1 MTISMY
7 QASAPVLIQKLEAL
21 SGVLQKA
28 QAEVEAGRMSEAE
41 LIEARLAP
49 DMYAFARQVQIAS
62 DMAKSGLAR
71 LAGQEPPSFPDTE
84 TTLAQLRERIARTI
98 AYVNGV
104 PAAEVDGSEDRVVT
118 LKVGPDRTMEFKG
131 QPYLLGFVLPNFY
144 FHAAMAYGILRHK
157 GVALSKQDFLG
168 AV

>member
-1 MTISMY
+1 MTISMH
-7 QASAPVLIQKLEAL
+7 QASAPVLVQKLEAL
-21 SGVLQKA
+21 AGVLQKA
-28 QAEVEAGRMSEAE
+28 RAEVDAGRLSEAE
-41 LIEARLAP
+41 LMEARLAP

-71 LAGQEPPSFPDTE
+71 LAGQEPPSFPDVE

-98 AYVNGV
+98 AYVNSV
-104 PAAEVDGSEDRVVT
+104 PATEVDGSEERVVT

-131 QPYLLGFVLPNFY
+131 QAYLLGFVLPNFY
-144 FHAAMAYGILRHK
+144 FHSAIAYGILRHK
-157 GVALSKQDFLG
+157 GVPLSKQDFIG